1 MRALPAWS
9 LVLTMGVCAA
19 ALPARVAGNGNGNG
33 NENGNGLRLQGSV
46 EPVRSHPVIV
56 PRLTGSGTGTLVIV
70 RLVKPG
76 TRVKRGELLIEF
88 DRQAQIKTAHDRQ
101 AEYRDFVEQINRKRG
116 EQLTAAAHGEAEL
129 KTAENA
135 VKSAELEVQKAEVV
149 PPITAEQN
157 RLSLDEARAKAH
169 QIRQTFDLQRKLDVA
184 DIRALEIQRDRAM
197 NAWKH
202 AESNADKM
210 RVVSPIDGMV
220 VLKST
225 WKNGTMGEVQ
235 EGEEVRSGLGI
246 MDVIDSSAMQVRA
259 RVNQADVS
267 ALRVGQPARITLDS
281 YPARTFAGRL
291 EQLSQIGS
299 ISTMSNR
306 VRTFL
311 AVFSIDGSDPHLMPD
326 LAAAIDMA
334 ETAMKE
340 GTAIGWRSSCV
351 VALSVGAA
359 AALRRDSGVAVAAR
373 PRSSPGRRSSTSC
386 SCAGKSGRCD
396 RSS

>member
-1 MRALPAWS
+1 MHAGRIGTVLLALGAIVATLPAGA
-9 LVLTMGVCAA
+9 LGHGAA
-19 ALPARVAGNGNGNG
+19 
-33 NENGNGLRLQGSV
+33 LRLQGSV

-56 PRLTGSGTGTLVIV
+56 PRLAGSGTGTLVIV
-70 RLVKPG
+70 HLVKPG

-101 AEYRDFVEQINRKRG
+101 AEYRDFVEQINRTRG
-116 EQLTAAAHGEAEL
+116 EQLTAGAHGEAEL
-129 KTAENA
+129 KMAENA
-135 VKSAELEVQKAEVV
+135 VKSAELEVEKAELL

-157 RLSLDEARAKAH
+157 RLSLDEARAKAS
-169 QIRQTFDLQRKLDVA
+169 QIRRTFDLRRNLDAA
-184 DIRALEIQRDRAM
+184 DVRALEIQRDRAL

-210 RVVSPIDGMV
+210 RVVSPIEGMV

-246 MDVIDSSAMQVRA
+246 MDVVDSSAMQVRA
-259 RVNQADVS
+259 RVNQADIS
-267 ALRVGQPARITLDS
+267 ALRVGQSARITLDS
-281 YPARTFAGRL
+281 YPGRAFPGRL
-291 EQLSQIGS
+291 EQLSQIGA

-334 ETAMKE
+334 ED
-340 GTAIGWRSSCV
+340 
-351 VALSVGAA
+351 
-359 AALRRDSGVAVAAR
+359 RR
-373 PRSSPGRRSSTSC
+373 
-386 SCAGKSGRCD
+386 
-396 RSS
+396 

>member
-1 MRALPAWS
+1 VLFVVSAALSGA
-9 LVLTMGVCAA
+9 GAEGNGNNAA
-19 ALPARVAGNGNGNG
+19 AL
-33 NENGNGLRLQGSV
+33 RLHGSI
-46 EPVRSHPVIV
+46 EPVRSHPVVV
-56 PRLTGSGTGTLVIV
+56 PRLAGSGTGTLVIV
-70 RLVKPG
+70 HLVKPG
-76 TRVKRGELLIEF
+76 TLVKRGDLLIEF

-116 EQLTAAAHGEAEL
+116 EQITARAHGEAEL

-135 VKSAELEVQKAEVV
+135 VKSAELEILKAEVV

-157 RLSLDEARAKAH
+157 RLTLDEARAKAE
-169 QIRQTFDLQRKLDVA
+169 QLRRTFDLRRKADAADV
-184 DIRALEIQRDRAM
+184 RALEIQRDRAM

-246 MDVIDSSAMQVRA
+246 MDVIDSSAMRVRA

-267 ALRVGQPARITLDS
+267 TLHVGQAVRITLDS
-281 YPARTFAGRL
+281 YPTRTFTGRL
-291 EQLSQIGS
+291 EQLSQIGA

-311 AVFSIDGSDPHLMPD
+311 AVFSIDGSDAHLMPD
-326 LAAAIDMA
+326 LAAAVDIA
-334 ETAMKE
+334 ED
-340 GTAIGWRSSCV
+340 
-351 VALSVGAA
+351 
-359 AALRRDSGVAVAAR
+359 RR
-373 PRSSPGRRSSTSC
+373 
-386 SCAGKSGRCD
+386 
-396 RSS
+396 

>member
-1 MRALPAWS
+1 MYGARIGTLTAAFVAALLILP
-9 LVLTMGVCAA
+9 VAA
-19 ALPARVAGNGNGNG
+19 AGDRTA
-33 NENGNGLRLQGSV
+33 LRLQGSV

-56 PRLTGSGTGTLVIV
+56 PRLTGSSTGTLVIV
-70 RLVKPG
+70 RLAKPG
-76 TRVKRGELLIEF
+76 TRVSRGELLIEF
-88 DRQAQIKTAHDRQ
+88 DRQTQIKTAHDRQ
-101 AEYRDFVEQINRKRG
+101 AEYRDFVEQINRMRG
-116 EQLTAAAHGEAEL
+116 EQLTARAHGEAEL

-135 VKSAELEVQKAEVV
+135 LKSAELEVQKADVV
-149 PPITAEQN
+149 PSVTAEQN
-157 RLSLDEARAKAH
+157 RLSLDEARAKAS
-169 QIRQTFDLQRKLDVA
+169 QIRHTYDLHRRLDAA
-184 DIRALEIQRDRAM
+184 DIRALEIQRDRAE

-246 MDVIDSSAMQVRA
+246 MEVIDSSAMQVRA
-259 RVNQADVS
+259 RVNQADIA

-281 YPARTFAGRL
+281 YPGRVFTGRL

-311 AVFSIDGSDPHLMPD
+311 AVFSIEGSDPHLMPD
-326 LAAAIDMA
+326 LAAAID
-334 ETAMKE
+334 
-340 GTAIGWRSSCV
+340 
-351 VALSVGAA
+351 VGEE
-359 AALRRDSGVAVAAR
+359 RR
-373 PRSSPGRRSSTSC
+373 
-386 SCAGKSGRCD
+386 
-396 RSS
+396 